1 MSFFQQALQGVSG
14 KPKLSAKQKA
24 ELSSAIADACM
35 ARVGLQGCE
44 IDCAANN
51 DPKTRGLLSVSL
63 ALSGTWGD
71 SFRSVLQA
79 TTGGDYTSPA
89 TPVNQASEIADQAVL
104 ASGVL
109 DKGHWDAYRK
119 CISDQTCLSSED

>member
-71 SFRSVLQA
+71 SFRSA
-79 TTGGDYTSPA
+79 RPGDHRRRLH
-89 TPVNQASEIADQAVL
+89 IAGDSRE
-104 ASGVL
+104 SGV
-109 DKGHWDAYRK
+109 
-119 CISDQTCLSSED
+119 

>member
-71 SFRSVLQA
+71 SFPKCASRRPPAA
-79 TTGGDYTSPA
+79 TTHRRRLP
-89 TPVNQASEIADQAVL
+89 
-104 ASGVL
+104 
-109 DKGHWDAYRK
+109 
-119 CISDQTCLSSED
+119 